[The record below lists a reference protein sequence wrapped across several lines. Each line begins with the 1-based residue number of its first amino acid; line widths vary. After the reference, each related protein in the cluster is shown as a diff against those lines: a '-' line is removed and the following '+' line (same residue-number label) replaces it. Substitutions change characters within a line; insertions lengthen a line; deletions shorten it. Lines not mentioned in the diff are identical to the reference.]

1 MDSLVAEII
10 DLITLDTISITDKE
24 YLIRLVGELLG
35 SKKDWFICL
44 QQNIVLPQEVASGI
58 MGHIFTIDNGRF
70 SNGTV
75 VNFNCESKLA
85 NLLMSST

>member
-1 MDSLVAEII
+1 LDNLVAEII

-24 YLIRLVGELLG
+24 YLIRLVSELLG
-35 SKKDWFICL
+35 SRKDWLICL

-58 MGHIFTIDNGRF
+58 MGHIYTIDNGRF
-70 SNGTV
+70 SNGSV

-85 NLLMSST
+85 NLLVSST